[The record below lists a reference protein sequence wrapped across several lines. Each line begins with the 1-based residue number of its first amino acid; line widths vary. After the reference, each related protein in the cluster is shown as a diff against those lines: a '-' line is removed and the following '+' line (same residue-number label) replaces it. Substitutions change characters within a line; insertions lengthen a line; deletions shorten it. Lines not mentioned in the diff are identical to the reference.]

1 MLASRLMARVGVAG
15 TPGAARYA
23 IAARIAIAAVVIGV
37 FLTWTSDEPVT
48 LNGTQG
54 PNNGWLAVIVAAF
67 ALGWT
72 RSLRRGSWIGIAG
85 VLGAAVVVA
94 WTAVENWLDNRDAFG
109 ATASYGLVV
118 VVAASVVLAA
128 AAVATA
134 VQRARGDTRDSRREP
149 VVATAQT
156 TSLKR
161 RGRTTVDTMSPYA
174 IEIAVTKVSNPAVI
188 PLIV

>member
-1 MLASRLMARVGVAG
+1 MARVGVAG
-15 TPGAARYA
+15 TPQGGRYA

-37 FLTWTSDEPVT
+37 FLTWTSDEPVE

-72 RSLRRGSWIGIAG
+72 WSLRRGSWIGIAG

-118 VVAASVVLAA
+118 VVTASVVLAA
-128 AAVATA
+128 TAVATA
-134 VQRARGDTRDSRREP
+134 VQRARHGQR
-149 VVATAQT
+149 
-156 TSLKR
+156 L
-161 RGRTTVDTMSPYA
+161 
-174 IEIAVTKVSNPAVI
+174 
-188 PLIV
+188 